1 LTDPFWGL
9 NFATVAP
16 CLWQNG
22 VIYNL
27 GFIPSAP
34 GADQSGEAVAINNLG
49 EIVATCTIN
58 ALATG
63 QTAPSNLFVF
73 LYTGGKMYDLSVFS
87 GDTLT
92 GVIGMNDLG
101 VILATDTTGTVLLIP
116 VLPWLQ
122 GLAR

>member
-1 LTDPFWGL
+1 MG
-9 NFATVAP
+9 
-16 CLWQNG
+16 
-22 VIYNL
+22 
-27 GFIPSAP
+27 
-34 GADQSGEAVAINNLG
+34 
-49 EIVATCTIN
+49 TCTIN

-63 QTAPSNLFVF
+63 QTAPSNISVF
-73 LYTGGKMYDLSVFS
+73 LYSGGKMYDLSVFS